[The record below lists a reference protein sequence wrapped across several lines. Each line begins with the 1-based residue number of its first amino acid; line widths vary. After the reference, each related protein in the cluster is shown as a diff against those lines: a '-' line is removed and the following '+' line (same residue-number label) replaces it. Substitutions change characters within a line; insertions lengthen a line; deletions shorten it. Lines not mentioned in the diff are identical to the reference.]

1 MIESLEIDNEISEM
15 EEINLMMLYKKY
27 HEAIPLLKKYIKTN
41 PENDL
46 TKKYLQICL
55 NCQPEFEEFEDMND
69 EIQYINLLI
78 SLNHFE
84 EAEILLHEYLHQHPQ
99 NHEAINLSILCQ
111 EKKEQNTLT
120 IIFEEKEEDLLQVNT
135 EEYAKMLMMYG
146 KYQEAFILLDEE
158 MKHHEQEKLKPLYDA
173 CLEKIDNFKK
183 LKSTQKMK
191 KYMVNIVSR
200 NNYGGI
206 LSFDAL
212 EVNRFKIFLSDIN
225 TEKGQKELED
235 FFNTKGYTKWAVLS
249 YIEIKE

>member
-1 MIESLEIDNEISEM
+1 MIENLEIDNEISEM
-15 EEINLMMLYKKY
+15 EEINLMMLCKKY
-27 HEAIPLLKKYIKTN
+27 HEAIPLLKKYIKIN

-55 NCQPEFEEFEDMND
+55 DSQPKFEDMND

-84 EAEILLHEYLHQHPQ
+84 EAEILLNEYLHQHPQ
-99 NHEAINLSILCQ
+99 DHEANNLAILCQ
-111 EKKEQNTLT
+111 EKKEQHNLP
-120 IIFEEKEEDLLQVNT
+120 IISEEKDLLQINT

-146 KYQEAFILLDEE
+146 KYQEAFILLEKE
-158 MKHHEQEKLKPLYDA
+158 MQSHEQENLKPLYNI
-173 CLEKIDNFKK
+173 CIEKIDYFKK
-183 LKSTQKMK
+183 LKLTQKMK
-191 KYMVNIVSR
+191 KYMINIVSR

-212 EVNRFKIFLSDIN
+212 EVNRFQIFLSDIN
-225 TEKGQKELED
+225 TENGQKELED